1 MPSSNA
7 RKNCTHP
14 DLAGAKAR
22 GGAKSISLPVAAA
35 KSAAAAGGIRKSRS
49 GPWRATV
56 LIALNL
62 LMAAHVVQ
70 WLIMGRTVSPI
81 EPSESMY
88 TLELGQLNAGFIF
101 FTLALLATF
110 VLGRWVCGWGCHV
123 VALQDLCGW
132 AMKKCGV
139 KPRPF
144 RSRLLA
150 FVPLI
155 AGLYMFV
162 WPTAKRLVMP
172 WIDPARASAF
182 PGFENHLTTSDFW
195 ATFAPWYV
203 AIPFLAIC
211 GFATVYAL
219 GAKGFCT
226 YACPYGGFFSALDR
240 FAVGRIRVT
249 DACEGCG
256 HCTAVCTSN
265 VQVHREVRDYGMV
278 VDPGCMKCLDC
289 VSVCPNEAL
298 YYGLGKPRLGA
309 APRVAEPERRAR
321 PLPMWQEALA
331 AAAFLAALLS
341 LRGLYDALPFLMALG
356 CAAIFAFM
364 VLKFADL
371 LRAPTVGVQNLR
383 FKTGGRL
390 RPAGIGFAALTVLA
404 VAFVGHSGVIRWNT
418 WLAGRD
424 FEKAAAPQN
433 LVLAGANVWEILT
446 PGARAAVPR
455 ARGRLEF
462 AERWGLV
469 STVENRT
476 RLAWLDLLQGRYE
489 SAATHLRQA
498 ARRAPDDPFPPYYLA
513 RVQLLLGRPGEAAA
527 AFRQSL
533 AADPD
538 VPESRFHLGNTLAF
552 GGDLQGAMREWARLA
567 DTPMPESATAGRFDG
582 HEREKV
588 YQSLQQQAQH
598 NLGGALAQLG
608 RFDEAAGRF
617 ERALS
622 LNSSDAQ
629 THAMYALVLRE
640 LGRDAE
646 ARMHAAEAARL
657 EARAR
662 TP

>member
-1 MPSSNA
+1 MAVTKKSRKRCAPSDRDVA
-7 RKNCTHP
+7 A
-14 DLAGAKAR
+14 L
-22 GGAKSISLPVAAA
+22 SLPVVRGRGGRG
-35 KSAAAAGGIRKSRS
+35 AAGESGKMRRS
-49 GPWRATV
+49 KAGPWRATV
-56 LIALNL
+56 LIALNA

-70 WLIMGRTVSPI
+70 WLVMGRTVSPI

-132 AMKKCGV
+132 AMRKCGV

-144 RSRLLA
+144 RSRLLV

-172 WIDPARASAF
+172 LIDPARATAF
-182 PGFENHLTTSDFW
+182 PGFSSEHLATSDFW
-195 ATFAPWYV
+195 ATFPPWYI

-226 YACPYGGFFSALDR
+226 YACPYGGFFGALDR

-289 VSVCPNEAL
+289 VSVCPNDAL
-298 YYGLGKPRLGA
+298 YYGFGRPRLGA
-309 APRVAEPERRAR
+309 APRVMEPERRAR
-321 PLPMWQEALA
+321 PLALWQEGLA
-331 AAAFLAALLS
+331 AGAFLLGLFA
-341 LRGLYDALPFLMALG
+341 LRGLYGAVPFLMALG

-364 VLKFADL
+364 VLKLADL
-371 LRAPTVGVQNLR
+371 MREPTVGVQNLR
-383 FKTGGRL
+383 FKAGGRL
-390 RPAGIGFAALTVLA
+390 RPAGFGLAGLGVLA
-404 VAFVGHSGVIRWNT
+404 VVFVAHSGVIRWNT

-424 FEKAAAPQN
+424 FAKAAAPEN
-433 LVLAGANVWEILT
+433 LVLAGADVWEKLT
-446 PGARAAVPR
+446 PDARAAVSR
-455 ARGRLEF
+455 ARARLEF

-476 RLAWLDLLQGRYE
+476 QLAWLDLLHRRRE
-489 SAATHLRQA
+489 SAAEHLRRA

-513 RVQLLLGRPGEAAA
+513 RVELLLGRPNEAVA

-533 AADPD
+533 AADPH

-552 GGDLQGAMREWARLA
+552 GGDLEGAMREWARLA
-567 DTPMPESATAGRFDG
+567 DTPMPGSVTAGRFDG

-588 YQSLQQQAQH
+588 YKSLQQQAHH

-608 RFDEAAGRF
+608 RFDQAAERF
-617 ERALS
+617 ERSLAL
-622 LNSSDAQ
+622 NPSDGE
-629 THAMYALVLRE
+629 THLMYSLVLRQ
-640 LGRDAE
+640 LGRPAE
-646 ARMHAAEAARL
+646 ADRHAAEAARL
-657 EARAR
+657 DPRLR
-662 TP
+662 QP